1 MRNQYK
7 LLSEKYKLVNESD
20 KEDIMSGLGE
30 IEQQE
35 KKRNENRQLMEDFIE
50 KLKYADAAI
59 ADLADLYNSEDCRKL
74 FKELNAAHAGE
85 MPEDELEYQ
94 YLEYYAY
101 LKVNLTDQIRH
112 SFR

>member
-35 KKRNENRQLMEDFIE
+35 KKRVEDRQLMEDFIE

-74 FKELNAAHAGE
+74 FRELNKAHAE
-85 MPEDELEYQ
+85 EAEDELEYRF
-94 YLEYYAY
+94 LEYYAF
-101 LKVNLTDQIRH
+101 LKGNLTDQIRD